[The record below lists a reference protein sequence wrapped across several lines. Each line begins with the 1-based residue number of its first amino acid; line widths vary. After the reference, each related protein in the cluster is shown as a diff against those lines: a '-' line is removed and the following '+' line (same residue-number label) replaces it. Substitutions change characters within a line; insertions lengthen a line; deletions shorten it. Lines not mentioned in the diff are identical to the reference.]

1 MPLTES
7 YRCLQSY
14 RSHHYRVGDFTN
26 QWNILKMASKKL
38 TVEQQHLFD
47 VLTPLQKK
55 FVTELLKGKNQTDAY
70 KKAGGK
76 AKGESAHVQ
85 ASRMISFDKVAAF
98 MSSVEGKAI
107 DDAIMTREE
116 ALKRLTSMAR
126 ARITDLVEF
135 SEHDMGVDDVGREVI
150 QAAWRFKDSVKNAP
164 ELLDA
169 IAELTAGK
177 DGIKLKLHDAR
188 SAIKQLG
195 DMEGWEAPKKTE
207 LTGKDGGAIQHSHS
221 ISAEDLTDEQLAA
234 IAGGK

>member
-1 MPLTES
+1 
-7 YRCLQSY
+7 
-14 RSHHYRVGDFTN
+14 
-26 QWNILKMASKKL
+26 MASKKL

-85 ASRMISFDKVAAF
+85 ASRMMSFDKVAAF
-98 MSSVEGKAI
+98 ISSVEGKAI

-135 SEHDMGVDDVGREVI
+135 AEHDMGVDDDGRKVI

-169 IAELTAGK
+169 IAELTVGK